1 MCIICVIH
9 YQTTCV
15 TISDVHI
22 DPQYTHTETVYLH
35 FTYTT
40 YPNCVQI
47 SNWGNKLSNANITT
61 LIANNIII
69 TYIQLKLNIHS
80 VK

>member
-40 YPNCVQI
+40 YPNC
-47 SNWGNKLSNANITT
+47 
-61 LIANNIII
+61 LIKSLIGEINCL
-69 TYIQLKLNIHS
+69 TPTSQ
-80 VK
+80 V